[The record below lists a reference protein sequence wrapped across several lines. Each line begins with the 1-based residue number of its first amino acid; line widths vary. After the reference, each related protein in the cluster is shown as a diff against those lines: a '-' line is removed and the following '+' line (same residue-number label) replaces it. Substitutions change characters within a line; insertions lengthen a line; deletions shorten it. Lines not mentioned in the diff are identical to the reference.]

1 MTKPNW
7 SELVKGSVVPA
18 NPPGILT
25 SVYDYVAAPR
35 RLRFRATGKWDI
47 AGTPCGPDGNPSM
60 DKGGLLPGA
69 LNGSLIGKIGGGT
82 ADSSVPAAGTPAPA
96 GSPFFFPV
104 GSFCTI
110 DLPTGVSGAL
120 FLSINDAPSGF
131 SKHGGSITVDIDES
145 WS

>member
-7 SELVKGSVVPA
+7 SELVKGAVVPA
-18 NPPGILT
+18 NPTGIWT

-120 FLSINDAPSGF
+120 FLTINDSPSGF
-131 SKHGGSITVDIDES
+131 SKHGGGITVDIDES

>member
-7 SELVKGSVVPA
+7 SELVKGAVVPA
-18 NPPGILT
+18 NPAGIWT

-35 RLRFRATGKWDI
+35 RLRFRATGKWEI
-47 AGTPCGPDGNPSM
+47 AGTVCGADGNQSAGA
-60 DKGGLLPGA
+60 GGLLPGA

-96 GSPFFFPV
+96 GSPFFFAV
-104 GSFCTI
+104 GSFCAI

-120 FLSINDAPSGF
+120 FLTINDAPSGF